1 MSNMSYCRF
10 ENTSRDFEDCLEAL
24 ENEGFD
30 SLSENEKHYAKKLLR
45 LSKQFAEAF
54 DEER

>member
-1 MSNMSYCRF
+1 MANMSYCRF

-30 SLSENEKHYAKKLLR
+30 SLSKNEQQYAKKLLR

-54 DEER
+54 DEEE

>member
-1 MSNMSYCRF
+1 MANMSYCRF
-10 ENTSRDFEDCLEAL
+10 ENTSRDFEDCLEAI
-24 ENEGFD
+24 ENDGFD
-30 SLSENEKHYAKKLLR
+30 SLSENEQHYAKKLLR